1 MIAAAAHFL
10 LCFILFVWAPWSFS
24 MELGVSLPSLG
35 MRGPLAIV
43 ELAAHFAATALAVAA
58 GWSLW
63 LRRPHGPMLARVA
76 VIALALIWIQ
86 SLYWTVL
93 PRQTS
98 PGSELPLAAL
108 SIAHAAVWLAYL
120 HRSAR
125 IRAMAQHV
133 STLHVT
139 SCT

>member
-1 MIAAAAHFL
+1 MIAAAAHYL

-35 MRGPLAIV
+35 MRGPLAIL
-43 ELAAHFAATALAVAA
+43 ELAAHFAATALAVSA

-76 VIALALIWIQ
+76 VIGLAVVAVQ

-93 PRQTS
+93 PRQTP
-98 PGSELPLAAL
+98 PGSELPLAAFAA
-108 SIAHAAVWLAYL
+108 AHAAIWLAYL

-125 IRAMAQHV
+125 IRGMA
-133 STLHVT
+133 
-139 SCT
+139 

>member
-1 MIAAAAHFL
+1 MIGAVAHFL
-10 LCFILFVWAPWSFS
+10 LCLILFVWAPWRFS
-24 MELGVSLPSLG
+24 LELGETLPSIG

-43 ELAAHFAATALAVAA
+43 ELGVHFAVTALAVAA

-63 LRRPHGPMLARVA
+63 NSRPHGAMLARVA
-76 VIALALIWIQ
+76 VLGLALVAVQ

-98 PGSELPLAAL
+98 PGTELPLAIIA
-108 SIAHAAVWLAYL
+108 SAHAGLWLLYL

-125 IRAMAQHV
+125 IREIAG
-133 STLHVT
+133 T
-139 SCT
+139 

>member
-1 MIAAAAHFL
+1 MHFL
-10 LCFILFVWAPWSFS
+10 LCFILFGWAPWSFS

-35 MRGPLAIV
+35 MRGPLALL

-76 VIALALIWIQ
+76 VIGLALMTVQ

-108 SIAHAAVWLAYL
+108 ATTHAAVWLLYL
-120 HRSAR
+120 HKSAR
-125 IRAMAQHV
+125 IRAMA
-133 STLHVT
+133 
-139 SCT
+139 

>member
-1 MIAAAAHFL
+1 MIGTAAHFL

-24 MELGVSLPSLG
+24 MDLGVSLPSLG
-35 MRGPLAIV
+35 MRGPLAIL

-63 LRRPHGPMLARVA
+63 LSRPHGPMLARVA
-76 VIALALIWIQ
+76 VIGLALVWVQ

-108 SIAHAAVWLAYL
+108 SIAHAAVWLLYL
-120 HRSAR
+120 YRSNR
-125 IRAMAQHV
+125 IRAMA
-133 STLHVT
+133 
-139 SCT
+139 

>member
-1 MIAAAAHFL
+1 VIAAGAHFL

-24 MELGVSLPSLG
+24 IELGVSLPSLG
-35 MRGPLAIV
+35 MRGPLAIL

-76 VIALALIWIQ
+76 VIGLAVVAVQ

-98 PGSELPLAAL
+98 LAAL
-108 SIAHAAVWLAYL
+108 SIAHAAVWLLYL
-120 HRSAR
+120 HRSNR
-125 IRAMAQHV
+125 IRAMA
-133 STLHVT
+133 
-139 SCT
+139 